1 MENVVLTIL
10 LILALALIIVVLM
23 QRSEGGGLGIG
34 GGGGGAI
41 SSRSAANA
49 LTKLTWILGVA
60 FMAASLVMTALAAQN
75 ARKASVVDL
84 APEASQP
91 QAPGSELLPP
101 SVGDGPLTPP
111 RVD

>member
-1 MENVVLTIL
+1 MENVVLSIL
-10 LILALALIIVVLM
+10 LILALALILVVLM
-23 QRSEGGGLGIG
+23 QRSEGGGLGI

-49 LTKLTWILGVA
+49 LTKLTWLLGVA
-60 FMAASLVMTALAAQN
+60 FMVASLVLTGLSAKN
-75 ARKASVVDL
+75 ARQSSVIDL
-84 APEASQP
+84 APEGSQP

-101 SVGDGPLTPP
+101 ALGDGPLTPP